1 MKLDSHFLT
10 GKPFWEHH
18 DYYDKG
24 FIISEVEYPDFQP
37 AIFFKGK
44 TDCICFA
51 INQNRTINNSYYIG
65 TDWLIEN
72 EKAVYVQSKINKESD
87 QQINYLEMF
96 FQALKHPAVFDQTKD
111 LFEIKWNKP
120 EIKINQQQD
129 ILTPLLIVQYLQVV
143 KSIVR
148 KGLKK
153 SYYKV
158 ERNLYSRVKGKIL
171 ISKNIKQNLVKGKT
185 LNTYC
190 SYDEFGFDGI
200 ENRILKKALVFIQRY
215 LLAHKNLGSEF
226 FFAETFNYITPAF
239 SQVSEE
245 ASIRDCQNLKVNPL
259 YKEYKLAIE
268 LAKQILKR
276 FGYNISNTST
286 TNVSTPPFWIDM
298 SKLFELYVLGLLKDK
313 YPAANEIDYHFTTS
327 GNELDFVINTPTY
340 KMVVDAKYKLKY
352 QDGLKHEDMR
362 QVSGYARLKKVH
374 VELEKDENE
383 MIDCLIIYPEGF
395 LNQHEKESID
405 LEKKKEIEEYVSIY
419 KYGVK
424 LPVIKQ
430 LAE

>member
-1 MKLDSHFLT
+1 MELGSIFLS

-18 DYYDKG
+18 AYYDKN
-24 FIISEVEYPDFQP
+24 FIIDEAEYSKSQP
-37 AIFFKGK
+37 PILFKGK
-44 TDCICFA
+44 PDCICFA
-51 INQNRTINNSYYIG
+51 ITQNKTINNSYYIG

-72 EKAVYVQSKINKESD
+72 EKAVYVQSKINKDSD
-87 QQINYLEMF
+87 QQINYLDML
-96 FQALKHPAVFDQTKD
+96 FQALKHPSVFDQTKD
-111 LFEIKWNKP
+111 LFEIKWDKP

-190 SYDEFGFDGI
+190 SYDDFGFDGI

-215 LLAHKNLGSEF
+215 LPAHKNLGSEIF
-226 FFAETFNYITPAF
+226 FSETFNYINPAF

-286 TNVSTPPFWIDM
+286 TNVTTPSF
-298 SKLFELYVLGLLKDK
+298 
-313 YPAANEIDYHFTTS
+313 
-327 GNELDFVINTPTY
+327 
-340 KMVVDAKYKLKY
+340 
-352 QDGLKHEDMR
+352 
-362 QVSGYARLKKVH
+362 
-374 VELEKDENE
+374 
-383 MIDCLIIYPEGF
+383 
-395 LNQHEKESID
+395 
-405 LEKKKEIEEYVSIY
+405 
-419 KYGVK
+419 
-424 LPVIKQ
+424 
-430 LAE
+430 